1 MQFLVEPVGKVAA
14 QVTRETAC
22 PPDKA
27 GGMQGG
33 RAGFLTFRNKV
44 NTQRNAPGPQ
54 AMGTV
59 SEGFPRNLR
68 TQADP
73 SKYARFESLSAKS
86 APWSS
91 C

>member
-1 MQFLVEPVGKVAA
+1 MQVLVDLIAKLRRQLRQKPLARPA
-14 QVTRETAC
+14 
-22 PPDKA
+22 KA

-33 RAGFLTFRNKV
+33 WAGFLTFRNKV

-54 AMGTV
+54 AMGRFR
-59 SEGFPRNLR
+59 EGFPRNLR
-68 TQADP
+68 IQAGP
-73 SKYARFESLSAKS
+73 SKYERFESLSAKS